1 MLVAN
6 FLVVFGSLPLA
17 FLNKDLQWLVYILAA
32 FQGTG
37 LFIMLNT
44 ATSLISDVIG
54 KDTANSAFVYGC
66 YSLADKFA
74 NGFLM
79 YFMIAEFSEDETA
92 LRYINSITPIVSSL
106 LAYVL
111 TYLGHKWYSE
121 KLAKLSGI
129 NQQQK

>member
-6 FLVVFGSLPLA
+6 VLVCFGSIPLA
-17 FLNKDLQWLVYILAA
+17 FLNEDLQWAVYILAA

-66 YSLADKFA
+66 YSLFDKFA

-79 YFMIAEFSEDETA
+79 YFMIAEYSEDATA
-92 LRYINSITPIVSSL
+92 LRYINSITPCIASV

-111 TYLGHKWYSE
+111 TYLGHKWYDH

-129 NQQQK
+129 N